1 MTTPSPAQH
10 PDLLPAAPPAPAAP
24 ASAPSGDLPP
34 SPLLSRPGAV
44 ALSLP
49 GGGTGPVAA
58 HYGDP
63 LPEQRRLAE
72 GAGLVDRSDRD
83 VVVVPGADRLS
94 WLHSITSQHL
104 ERLGDA
110 SGSEALVLSPNG
122 HVEHHLVLTELAGTT
137 WADVEPGTGAALV
150 AFLDRMRFMLRV
162 EPALVTGAWALLSLV
177 GPRAD
182 AVLTAAGLPV
192 PGGVGVVVPLEGGG
206 WVRRMPAIGDG
217 TADVVDLLVP
227 RAELA
232 DRAGALLDAG
242 ASPAGLDAYEA
253 LRVEARRPR
262 AGVDTDHRTIP
273 NEVEWLR
280 TAVHLEKGCY
290 RGQETVA
297 RVHNLGR
304 PPRRMVLL
312 HLDGMS
318 EVLPAP
324 GTPLTSGTR
333 EVGRVGTAVRHHELG
348 VIALALV
355 KQSLKPDAELRVGET
370 VAVVDA
376 DDAPAELDDT
386 QAAARERVRAV
397 RSATIGR

>member
-1 MTTPSPAQH
+1 MTTPQPAQH
-10 PDLLPAAPPAPAAP
+10 PDLHPAAAP
-24 ASAPSGDLPP
+24 APGGPAVPPAGADLR
-34 SPLLSRPGAV
+34 SPLLSLPGAV
-44 ALSLP
+44 PLALP
-49 GGGTGPVAA
+49 GGGAGTVAA
-58 HYGDP
+58 HYGVP

-83 VVVVPGADRLS
+83 VLVVPGADRLS
-94 WLHSITSQHL
+94 WLHSLTSQHL
-104 ERLGDA
+104 EHLADGT
-110 SGSEALVLSPNG
+110 GTEALVLSPTG
-122 HVEHHLVLTELAGTT
+122 HVEHHVVLTELAGTT
-137 WADVEPGTGAALV
+137 WGDVEPGTGAALV

-162 EPALVTGAWALLSLV
+162 EPALVTDQWALLSLV
-177 GPRAD
+177 GPHGDR
-182 AVLTAAGLPV
+182 VLTTAGLPV
-192 PGGVGVVVPLEGGG
+192 PADVGAVTAIDGGG

-217 TADVVDLLVP
+217 GAAVVDLLVP

-232 DRAGALLDAG
+232 ARASALLAAGAA
-242 ASPAGLDAYEA
+242 PAGLDAYEA

-273 NEVEWLR
+273 NEVEWLQ

-304 PPRRMVLL
+304 PPRRLVLL

-324 GTPLTSGTR
+324 GTPVTSGSR
-333 EVGRVGTAVRHHELG
+333 EVGRLGTAVRHHELG
-348 VIALALV
+348 VVALALV
-355 KQSLKPDAELRVGET
+355 KQSVKPDAPLRVGET
-370 VAVVDA
+370 VAAIDG
-376 DDAPAELDDT
+376 DDVRGELDDA

-397 RSATIGR
+397 RSATIPR